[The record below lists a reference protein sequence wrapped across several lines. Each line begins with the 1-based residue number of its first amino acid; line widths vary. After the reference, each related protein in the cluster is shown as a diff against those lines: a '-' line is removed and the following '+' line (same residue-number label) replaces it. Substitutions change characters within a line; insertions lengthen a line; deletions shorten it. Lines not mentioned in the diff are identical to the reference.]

1 MQEKEARQKEIVET
15 CAIDMLNR
23 MLLLKPDDRYALL
36 EEYGQIIY
44 CCDEELEIDW
54 VTSNWPAKNK
64 DKL

>member
-1 MQEKEARQKEIVET
+1 MKEKEARQKEIVET

-36 EEYGQIIY
+36 EEYGEIIY

-54 VTSNWPAKNK
+54 DICLRPAKNK
-64 DKL
+64 DK

>member
-1 MQEKEARQKEIVET
+1 MKEKEAKQKEIIES

-36 EEYGQIIY
+36 EEYGEIIY

-54 VTSNWPAKNK
+54 DIMSRTYH
-64 DKL
+64 